1 IGGFAEMPDVQVL
14 FTRYRSYF
22 FYFLALFVLG
32 WGFTSYKTVFAGLI
46 LGTCASFFNLWL
58 LYRKTW
64 QLTSAIKEG
73 KTVYSLGSLSR
84 LASAALVIMIS
95 IRFPEYFHIV
105 SSIIGL
111 AAAYIIILLDFLF
124 NQIGKKD
131 NWKRG

>member
-1 IGGFAEMPDVQVL
+1 MPDVQVL

-22 FYFLALFVLG
+22 FYLLALFVLG

-84 LASAALVIMIS
+84 LASAALVIMIA

-131 NWKRG
+131 NWKRGDIK

>member
-1 IGGFAEMPDVQVL
+1 MPDVQVL

-131 NWKRG
+131 NWKRGDIK

>member
-1 IGGFAEMPDVQVL
+1 MPDVQVL

-22 FYFLALFVLG
+22 FYLLALFVLG
-32 WGFTSYKTVFAGLI
+32 WGFTSYKTVFAGLV

-64 QLTSAIKEG
+64 QLTNAIKEG

-84 LASAALVIMIS
+84 LASAALVIMIA

-131 NWKRG
+131 NWKRGDIK

>member
-1 IGGFAEMPDVQVL
+1 MPAVQVL

-22 FYFLALFVLG
+22 FYLLALFVLG
-32 WGFTSYKTVFAGLI
+32 WGFTSYKTVFAGLV

-64 QLTSAIKEG
+64 QLTNAIKEG

-84 LASAALVIMIS
+84 LASAALVIMIA

-131 NWKRG
+131 NWKRGDIK

>member
-1 IGGFAEMPDVQVL
+1 MPDVQVL

-22 FYFLALFVLG
+22 FYLLALFVLG
-32 WGFTSYKTVFAGLI
+32 WGFTSYKTVFAGLV

-64 QLTSAIKEG
+64 QLTNAIKEG

-84 LASAALVIMIS
+84 LASAALVIMIA

-131 NWKRG
+131 NRKRGDIK

>member
-1 IGGFAEMPDVQVL
+1 MPDIQVL

-22 FYFLALFVLG
+22 FYLLALFVLG

-64 QLTSAIKEG
+64 QLSNAIKEG

-84 LASAALVIMIS
+84 LASAALVILIA
-95 IRFPEYFHIV
+95 IRFPEHFHIV
-105 SSIIGL
+105 SSIVGIVV
-111 AAAYIIILLDFLF
+111 AYIIILLDMLF
-124 NQIGKKD
+124 SQLVKK
-131 NWKRG
+131 NNRKRGDIK

>member
-1 IGGFAEMPDVQVL
+1 MPAVQVL

-22 FYFLALFVLG
+22 FYLLALFVLG
-32 WGFTSYKTVFAGLI
+32 WGFTSYKTVFAGLV

-131 NWKRG
+131 NWKRGDIK

>member
-1 IGGFAEMPDVQVL
+1 MPAVQVL

-22 FYFLALFVLG
+22 FYLLALFVLG

-64 QLTSAIKEG
+64 QLTNAIKEG

-84 LASAALVIMIS
+84 LASAALVIMIA

-131 NWKRG
+131 NWKRGDIK